1 MDLAA
6 TVAAAAAAAAAAE
19 NGGGGGR
26 RHSHGRRCGGGGGRH
41 NQGKRGS
48 SASCHAVE
56 AGSFKEEFFRHG
68 PLGMFLVV
76 PAVNVR
82 QSTVSRN
89 CTLWSFP
96 DFRGTSAL
104 YIESR
109 EIHRWSM
116 DAPVVRR
123 GGGKSLF
130 PVR

>member
-82 QSTVSRN
+82 QSTVPRN